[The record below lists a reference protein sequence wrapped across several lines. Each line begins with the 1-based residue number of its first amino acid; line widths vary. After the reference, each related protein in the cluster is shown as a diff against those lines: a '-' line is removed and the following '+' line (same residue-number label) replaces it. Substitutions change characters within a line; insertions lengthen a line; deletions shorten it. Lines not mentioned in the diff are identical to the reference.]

1 MTLDKESP
9 HDWIAEIAGCDL
21 DLTFAALFQVLKRD
35 VDIANNLPAKKR
47 RNLKFKLEHNGEGTT
62 PTIRL
67 TRYVE
72 STATTD
78 DENKVEF
85 DLHGNAVRLESR
97 LLNDRLTMIYPRWD
111 NESSS
116 CKLYINDKHMKVWEI
131 SRLALQPLIF
141 G

>member
-21 DLTFAALFQVLKRD
+21 DLTFTALYQVLKRD

-47 RNLKFKLEHNGEGTT
+47 RNFTFKLEHNGEGTT
-62 PTIRL
+62 PTIRI
-67 TRYVE
+67 TRQLE
-72 STATTD
+72 GKAEID
-78 DENKVEF
+78 HENIVEF
-85 DLHGNAVRLESR
+85 DLYGNALRLDSPFID
-97 LLNDRLTMIYPRWD
+97 NGFIKIYPRWD
-111 NESSS
+111 NETSS
-116 CKLYINDKHMKVWEI
+116 CKLYIDDKHMKVWEI